1 MEAITQITSQAHLFL
16 ELALVLIRAA
26 ESWKGEELDIS
37 FNSVHKTKLVILAF
51 CISLTKRIK
60 KINTLIAKLS
70 CANNLDV
77 FSGDCLNY
85 RITKYGVTQSGYGVE
100 VDLSQ
105 FCTTLAQ
112 KCAITDNR
120 SLQVSG

>member
-1 MEAITQITSQAHLFL
+1 MQLLKSYLNPHLFL
-16 ELALVLIRAA
+16 EFALVFIRAA

-60 KINTLIAKLS
+60 KISSLTAKLS
-70 CANNLDV
+70 GANNLDV

-85 RITKYGVTQSGYGVE
+85 RITK
-100 VDLSQ
+100 
-105 FCTTLAQ
+105 
-112 KCAITDNR
+112 
-120 SLQVSG
+120 